1 MLSGV
6 LEELFDL
13 FVGEYVYDVCGRVLF
28 ELVGWVCGVFPHP
41 TKLPKM
47 PKLHILLQVPINIH
61 PNKLHN
67 MHKTL
72 KLHNSFKLNQLH
84 NQFHDRQQFKCHTK
98 SIKK

>member
-6 LEELFDL
+6 LKELFDL

-28 ELVGWVCGVFPHP
+28 ELVGWVCGVFSHP
-41 TKLPKM
+41 PKLPKM
-47 PKLHILLQVPINIH
+47 PKLHLLLQVSINLH

-67 MHKTL
+67 LHKTL
-72 KLHNSFKLNQLH
+72 KLNNPRLNQLH
-84 NQFHDRQQFKCHTK
+84 NQLHHRQQFKHHTK